1 MLRVWPI
8 KKKNSLKE
16 FSITFEQEEKRISKL
31 EDRTNEIIKSKEQK
45 EKKNQKIEQ
54 SLGIFWD
61 TIRQRIYYESPKK
74 RTERKKE
81 AERLFKKK
89 TGKKTSPNLTK
100 DIDPQIQEVSNPQI

>member
-61 TIRQRIYYESPKK
+61 TIRQRIYYESQKENRGK
-74 RTERKKE
+74 ERGREVILKE
-81 AERLFKKK
+81 